1 MLHVGPKARILIA
14 GQAPGTKVHASG
26 RSFDDASGKRLR
38 DWLGIDAETF
48 YDAERI
54 SIAAMGFCFPGQD
67 AKGGDLPPR
76 RECASLWHD
85 RLFAAR
91 KPFELVVAVGAA
103 SQAYHLKRL
112 GLERFAAGGL
122 TERVERWREIWEARR
137 RRGFVP
143 LPHPPGAT
151 PAGSSAIPGSRPS
164 WCRCCGPRWRSCWD
178 DGWRPACFEAGL
190 RPAPQ
195 HDEDTRNTLILRCER
210 SEPRRMLALRPQ
222 RDISRCRFSRRS
234 STSQTRRTTSTMSRY
249 STAAQR

>member
-1 MLHVGPKARILIA
+1 MPSDTLDAVLAEIRACRVCVEHPLGKPLPHEPRPVLHVGPRSRILIA

-38 DWLGIDAETF
+38 DWLGIDADTF

-122 TERVERWREIWEARR
+122 TERVERWREIWDARETPR
-137 RRGFVP
+137 IVP
-143 LPHPPGAT
+143 LPHP
-151 PAGSSAIPGSRPS
+151 S
-164 WCRCCGPRWRSCWD
+164 WRNT
-178 DGWRPACFEAGL
+178 GWLKRHPWFEAELVPVL
-190 RPAPQ
+190 RA
-195 HDEDTRNTLILRCER
+195 EVARLLG
-210 SEPRRMLALRPQ
+210 
-222 RDISRCRFSRRS
+222 
-234 STSQTRRTTSTMSRY
+234 
-249 STAAQR
+249 